1 MAKPQ
6 TELQAGLQGVLN
18 QLPSLLLNYRL
29 QQDAQIKSLST
40 KSAENILAN
49 SANYTSQDQFT
60 NSRDHINNMFNSH
73 AGDPAMQAVKL
84 TALEALSNTE
94 NSFIHREDASSDLAL
109 LNRKASKFIGQLRTE
124 DMGKVINDM
133 TSVLD
138 ENKTYMDRSTFKSAK
153 SQLDDYIE
161 WYTVA
166 KPVMASDT
174 DPEEFGLQADENI
187 MRAGTLLSMNRTDE
201 AVKWYMKSGVSTA
214 NTAKDQ
220 IKTAVGSSLRVN
232 IRGMNGLNTANAET
246 KYTNAVIHDIQLPAM
261 GDIDAASVPM
271 YKDMFQDN
279 VDNIL
284 LKSGWEQPMMVEGND
299 TPYDETAN
307 GMIEYLKDSGVWGN
321 MEASV
326 KLLEKK
332 IDFPGWGTQNKEN
345 TYSARHFL
353 FQLDALD
360 KLDQAELMIG
370 NVNKT
375 SKSSIQGTISSIL
388 NSDEEADEI
397 AKAKSIVATTPIT
410 SSELAGGPIP
420 GVIQTG
426 PNSYKSTAQKVIEDP
441 LVQAINDIERRQRE
455 EALLAKQQQSTLMDV
470 DPLNTD
476 PPPVLTPS
484 IHEQAQALAALDSID
499 KSSIR
504 RPKPTKY
511 NSPAKTVGLSAGIPD
526 QAVPKMPKKDRGES
540 NREYIDSLNL
550 DGESEFAATIKEVYQ
565 ETESQE
571 SASLKSELSALYEE
585 RLSIQED
592 QPSAERFG
600 GVRYDQKIKALNKKI
615 SKLEA
620 QQGKILDIQGLSSDE
635 QIDTI
640 ILEMFNNQGDYLPKG
655 MKKFK
660 SLNKFLDYLNKAQE
674 VKPGKVV
681 DRYQEIYEPIGGENQ
696 GYWPEEGY

>member
-232 IRGMNGLNTANAET
+232 IRGMNGLNAANAET